1 MLRQVR
7 GIPNFWD
14 VYPDSLFVKGGVEM
28 SVRLEK
34 INELLQQEIS
44 DLLLKHVKDPR
55 LEAFIT
61 VTEVKTSSDLKNAQV
76 YVSILEDDRARKEAL
91 RGLESAKGY
100 IRRELATRLTLRYVP
115 HLTFHLDVS
124 MERAARLIDI
134 MNKEM

>member
-1 MLRQVR
+1 
-7 GIPNFWD
+7 
-14 VYPDSLFVKGGVEM
+14 M

>member
-7 GIPNFWD
+7 GIPKFWD